1 MTDRD
6 YEHEYDELMAAT
18 RTSEAKTAMREEGL
32 QSGKQ
37 LLLTA
42 LYAYLKREPY
52 LSPEAE
58 EKLLRRGGSSSAQPE
73 PPKRISTD
81 TEKRRPV
88 YATHRTGKRF
98 RFVECGLT
106 VERADGTLHVFVD
119 RMPLGGW
126 TGHLIA
132 RSDSAKPTARDMPT
146 TTPFEEEALL
156 AEEAGGSV
164 TH

>member
-1 MTDRD
+1 
-6 YEHEYDELMAAT
+6 MAAT
-18 RTSEAKTAMREEGL
+18 QTREAKTAMREEGL
-32 QSGKQ
+32 ESGKQ

-52 LSPEAE
+52 LSPEDE
-58 EKLLRRGGSSSAQPE
+58 EKLLKCGDSSAQPE
-73 PPKRISTD
+73 LPKRIFTD
-81 TEKRRPV
+81 TEKRRAV
-88 YATHRTGKRF
+88 YATHRIGKRF

-132 RSDSAKPTARDMPT
+132 SGDSAKPTARDMLT